1 MAQVKNAAMGVI
13 RSGPIP
19 NPGRYV
25 PQERENN
32 PKEILGIFVNPREDA
47 AKPKKA
53 RNGMKRKKARS
64 LKRRTTKKRVMS
76 APKKRRSST
85 RRRKTTARRA
95 ARTSNPRRKKR
106 RVAKK
111 LRVAK
116 RRTAARRAAP
126 RRKRRSNPI
135 APGYVARAANPS
147 KKRTKKRKSSGKM
160 TVAKMRNLLRSI
172 ARRKNP
178 STRLLTGRTGGAG
191 SATRGISLG
200 GAMGVSELKGRGLLD
215 ASSRLMD
222 LAAQEEILLEQ
233 IAEVGKD
240 DPRLSA
246 ELQVQLA
253 NVLRQKADIGGG
265 MGLLDAAILSAEGGT
280 LKTLRDDLLGSATKR
295 KREAAKRAALSSR
308 FRGAD
313 RQRLEYYAAVLV
325 KTFYPEIMEDDN
337 SKFFPKLRSDE
348 YTMFNVETGARQGK
362 SSSSGI
368 AGVTRLD
375 ANSVNGQATLLMMPP
390 EAVALAI
397 SILQDN
403 YMPMGES
410 KALERADA
418 ARAISRLQALL
429 GGRIENPRRSRRKGR
444 KGSVKRKG
452 RRRKG
457 RRAKNPRKSRR
468 SAKAGRRKS
477 RKGRK
482 GRRRSTRRRNP
493 GGMALLSKLSS
504 PVLQT
509 RLMAAGQV
517 ALAAT
522 AGYVSVGLGEK
533 FLELVGLPP
542 SKLTGVLGSAS
553 NAATAHTILSA
564 LVSGGIA
571 LAAGGWSKPHD
582 NPISQAI
589 WEHQIPALV
598 GIGARAAQG
607 VVDALVRGT
616 STPEKLLRSS
626 VGLAP
631 SVSGY
636 GSWSPDMGA
645 YYNFQP
651 VMGSR
656 PAVGYQVAM
665 AGAPKVGYQ
674 LSGSVKPGYTVNGYA
689 NYAPAM
695 SGYANYAPAMSG
707 RSANPWGSP
716 F

>member
-1 MAQVKNAAMGVI
+1 MAQIKNAAMGVI

-64 LKRRTTKKRVMS
+64 LKRRTTKKRASS

-85 RRRKTTARRA
+85 RRRKPTAKRA

-111 LRVAK
+111 RSVAK
-116 RRTAARRAAP
+116 RRTTARRAAP

-135 APGYVARAANPS
+135 APGYVARAANPR

-178 STRLLTGRTGGAG
+178 APRALTGRGGRASRGVSMGGA
-191 SATRGISLG
+191 LG
-200 GAMGVSELKGRGLLD
+200 ASELKGRGLLD
-215 ASSRLMD
+215 ASARLMD
-222 LAAQEEILLEQ
+222 LEAQEEILTEQ
-233 IAEVGKD
+233 IAEVGETD
-240 DPRLSA
+240 ARLA
-246 ELQVQLA
+246 ADLQVQLA
-253 NVLRQKADIGGG
+253 SVLRQKADIGSG
-265 MGLLDAAILSAEGGT
+265 MGLLDAAILGAGEDSSLYA
-280 LKTLRDDLLGSATKR
+280 LRGELLGSATKR

-313 RQRLEYYAAVLV
+313 RQRLEYYAALLL
-325 KTFYPEIMEDDN
+325 KTFYPAIDSQAD
-337 SKFFPKLRSDE
+337 FFPKLRQDA
-348 YTMFNVETGARQGK
+348 YTKFNPETGARVK
-362 SSSSGI
+362 KLDTAGI
-368 AGVTRLD
+368 VGVTGLRPSD
-375 ANSVNGQATLLMMPP
+375 VNDQATLLMLPP

-403 YMPMGES
+403 YMPMSEAS
-410 KALERADA
+410 APERAKV
-418 ARAISRLQALL
+418 ARAISRLQGLM

-468 SAKAGRRKS
+468 SAKSGRRKS

-533 FLELVGLPP
+533 ILELVGLPP
-542 SKLTGVLGSAS
+542 AKLMGVLGSAS
-553 NAATAHTILSA
+553 NAAAAHTVLSA
-564 LVSGGIA
+564 GLSAAAVI
-571 LAAGGWSKPHD
+571 LAGGWKSPRID
-582 NPISQAI
+582 VL

-607 VVDALVRGT
+607 VVDAMVRGT
-616 STPEKLLRSS
+616 STPEKFLRSS

-631 SVSGY
+631 SVAGY

-651 VMGSR
+651 VMGSL
-656 PAVGYQVAM
+656 PAAGYQVAM
-665 AGAPKVGYQ
+665 AGAPKAGYQ
-674 LSGSVKPGYTVNGYA
+674 LSGSMKPGYTVNGYA

-695 SGYANYAPAMSG
+695 NGYANYAPAMGG
-707 RSANPWGSP
+707 REANPWGNP